1 MQGVQRGRKDERDD
15 KGWQLLREGRPLALI
30 FSVPFSLW
38 ISDLLEAVSF
48 GIERTHGAYIST
60 IQKTDEELSAWMTL

>member
-15 KGWQLLREGRPLALI
+15 KGWLLLREGRPLALI

-48 GIERTHGAYIST
+48 GIERTHGAHSHINDPKDS
-60 IQKTDEELSAWMTL
+60 

>member
-1 MQGVQRGRKDERDD
+1 MQGAERKGKDERDD

-38 ISDLLEAVSF
+38 ISDLLEAARF
-48 GIERTHGAYIST
+48 CFERTHGAHSRVNDP
-60 IQKTDEELSAWMTL
+60 KDS